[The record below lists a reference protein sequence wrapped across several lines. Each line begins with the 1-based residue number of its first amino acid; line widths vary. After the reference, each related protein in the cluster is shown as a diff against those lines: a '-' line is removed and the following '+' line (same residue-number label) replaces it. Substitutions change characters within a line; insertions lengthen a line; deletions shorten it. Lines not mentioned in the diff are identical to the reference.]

1 LRKSIFDQLNAF
13 IRKRYRSVI
22 IAWIVV
28 VLLSLLLVPS
38 FFSAV
43 SYDIVGSV
51 QPPANSE
58 SDRTLKILDVQ
69 FPELSNASQN
79 ILSVVVQGTSAYSD
93 SLKDAILKLNSTI
106 SKDKDVS
113 GFTGVTSLYSVEASL
128 LNESLPEIISQIAI
142 LQSNI
147 TTINSGLYTLQD
159 NLTTLSTNLFQLQ
172 NGINQTAQLVFGV
185 PAAFVGVWQ
194 GVVQGFNAQGVAN
207 PDPYMV
213 NAQANLTMFTVTSNF
228 GNNAESIGYYTAFF
242 NAWNGSYTTLP
253 VSTSISD
260 REAFAIGQA
269 VSSLLSNPQLDS
281 QTSQMIGLVASNL
294 KVSNWNQLSAI
305 ENLTISTIV
314 SSIPSNLSSSLG
326 VSATSLVN
334 ELYSFGPSPSNKS
347 ITNYAITLI
356 ETNYSNQAIPDVG
369 FSASD
374 LIQASYNLGRSPSNS
389 KTWNL
394 SCDFISNATQNALS
408 DSPIFKVN
416 STSLSYLL
424 YSLPQNATTA
434 DITNGVDNEISTQSY
449 VNYPFALLTSL
460 TKNFVNSNHDTML
473 IILNFASSPEPDIVA
488 HIRTDIDTTGL
499 QNLGNVYVTGGPAV
513 SLDLRN
519 TLLPVLDITLLPGII
534 LSIIIVGL
542 LLFSLTAAL
551 IPIMMGGCS
560 IVVSLAAIYLGI
572 VKVGHAS
579 ITFITPA
586 LTLLLLLGLAVDY
599 AVLQIK
605 RTKEERIEGKS
616 IEESVGISIKWAGQ
630 AVLTAGTTV
639 IVAYVVMALAN
650 VPIFSTVGLAI
661 AIGVSVLLVASLT
674 LLPALEIALG
684 DRLFWPGLN
693 RRLMRNSNHKRILK
707 RAVEGT
713 QKRKVL
719 VVVIIGLVSLGAIFV
734 TFNTPFNN
742 DVMKLIPNFS
752 SNQGLNVISDN
763 FGSGTIYP
771 TYITVKMPTQVTY
784 GDNQFNQTL
793 LNQIEQITAT
803 AASSK
808 GITSVVSPTRPYGNS
823 FNYSNIE
830 NMPDALRLQYEN
842 QMFAAIGKDNKTAL
856 VTVGLSESIFSQDAI
871 TSLSQM
877 EKNINNLPII
887 SDATVHFGGQAQSTK
902 DSVSFMNAIIPEIT
916 AILAAT
922 ICIIL
927 FFQLRS
933 VLMPLYLIATILCS
947 VILSLAAISL
957 IFHSGLNLPIVVY
970 VPLFVVTT
978 TMGVGVDY
986 GVFFANRVR
995 EEAVNGKA
1003 DNEAVVNAVDKV
1015 WVTIL
1020 GLGLVLSA
1028 VFACLLIARIGIF
1041 NELSLAIAIAVLL
1054 AITVGMLF
1062 FVPAL
1067 MGLTQKHNWWP
1078 HKRSSRK
1085 LPENDSEQKSE

>member
-1 LRKSIFDQLNAF
+1 
-13 IRKRYRSVI
+13 
-22 IAWIVV
+22 
-28 VLLSLLLVPS
+28 VLLSLILVPS

-58 SDRTLKILDVQ
+58 SDKTLKILDAQ

-93 SLKDAILKLNSTI
+93 SLKSAILKLNSTI

-113 GFTGVTSLYSVEASL
+113 DFAGVTSLYSVEASL
-128 LNESLPEIISQIAI
+128 LNESLPEIIHQTAS

-172 NGINQTAQLVFGV
+172 NGINQTAQLVYGV

-194 GVVQGFNAQGVAN
+194 GVVQGLNADGNAN

-213 NAQANLTMFTVTSNF
+213 NAQANSTVFTVTSNF
-228 GNNAESIGYYTAFF
+228 GNNAQSIGYYTAFF
-242 NAWNGSYTTLP
+242 NAWNSSYATLP
-253 VSTSISD
+253 VSTSVSD
-260 REAFAIGQA
+260 RETFAIDQA
-269 VSSLLSNPQLDS
+269 VSSLLSNPQLDP

-294 KVSNWNQLSAI
+294 TVSNWNQLSAI
-305 ENLTISTIV
+305 KNLTISTIAE
-314 SSIPSNLSSSLG
+314 SIPSNLSSSLG
-326 VSATSLVN
+326 ISATSLVN
-334 ELYSFGPSPSNKS
+334 ELYSLGQSPSNES
-347 ITNYAITLI
+347 IANYTIALI
-356 ETNYSNQAIPDVG
+356 ETNYSNQRIPDAG
-369 FSASD
+369 FHVSD
-374 LIQASYNLGRSPSNS
+374 LIQASYNLGPSPSNS
-389 KTWNL
+389 QTWNL
-394 SCDFISNATQNALS
+394 SCAFISSATQNAFS
-408 DSPIFKVN
+408 DSPLFKVN
-416 STSLSYLL
+416 STSLSDLL
-424 YSLPQNATTA
+424 YILPYNATIA
-434 DITNGVDNEISTQSY
+434 DIRSAVNNEISTQSY
-449 VNYPFALLTSL
+449 LSYPFALLTSL
-460 TKNFVNSNHDTML
+460 TKNFVNSNNDTL
-473 IILNFASSPEPDIVA
+473 LVILNFGTSPKPDMVA
-488 HIRTDIDTTGL
+488 HVRTDITTTGL
-499 QNLGNVYVTGGPAV
+499 QNLGKVYVTGGPAV

-542 LLFSLTAAL
+542 LLFSVTAAL

-599 AVLQIK
+599 SVLQIK
-605 RTKEERIEGKS
+605 RTKEERLQGKS
-616 IEESVGISIKWAGQ
+616 IEESVGLSIKWAGQ

-639 IVAYVVMALAN
+639 IVAYVVLALAN
-650 VPIFSTVGLAI
+650 VPLFSMVGLAI
-661 AIGVSVLLVASLT
+661 AIGVSVLLAASIT

-693 RRLMRNSNHKRILK
+693 RHLMRNSNHKGILK
-707 RAVEGT
+707 RVVEGT
-713 QKRKVL
+713 HKRKVL
-719 VVVIIGLVSLGAIFV
+719 VVVIIGLVSLGAVFV
-734 TFNTPFNN
+734 TLNTTFNN

-771 TYITVKMPTQVTY
+771 TYITVTMPTQVTY

-803 AASSK
+803 AANSK
-808 GITSVVSPTRPYGNS
+808 GIISVFSPTRPYGNS

-830 NMPDALRLQYEN
+830 NMSDALRLQYES
-842 QMFAAIGKDNKTAL
+842 QMFAAIGKDNKTVLITA
-856 VTVGLSESIFSQDAI
+856 GLSESIFSQDAI
-871 TSLSQM
+871 NSLSQM
-877 EKNINNLPII
+877 EKNINNLPVISGTII
-887 SDATVHFGGQAQSTK
+887 HFGGQAQSTS
-902 DSVSFMNAIIPEIT
+902 DSVSFMIALLPEIT

-922 ICIIL
+922 VYVIL

-933 VLMPLYLIATILCS
+933 VLVPLYLIATILCS

-978 TMGVGVDY
+978 TIGVGVDY
-986 GVFFANRVR
+986 GVFFVNRVR

-1003 DNEAVVNAVDKV
+1003 DNEATVMAVDKV

-1020 GLGLVLSA
+1020 GLGLVLAA
-1028 VFACLLIARIGIF
+1028 VFACLLIPRIGIF
-1041 NELSLAIAIAVLL
+1041 DELSLAIATAVLL
-1054 AITVGMLF
+1054 AITVGILF
-1062 FVPAL
+1062 LVPAL
-1067 MGLTQKHNWWP
+1067 MGLTQRLNWWP
-1078 HKRSSRK
+1078 HKRSNVNNK
-1085 LPENDSEQKSE
+1085 KTINGEGIKNDV